1 MKSLALASEY
11 RCDMIRRLIFSLL
24 AVLMFIPLSAQHEIE
39 KQEEVPAME
48 EVEVQVQDKTL
59 SKKKEVIKKDKQGKS
74 NADIIAAFS
83 DTLANLRESYLNYSL
98 MWGDLS
104 VPEPRKVKLCPDY
117 FKLFVLPTY
126 FLAPIQ
132 QIVKFDWEPGDKL
145 YQTAC
150 DTLYKVW
157 NDTLHTNAYELSEL
171 EKTAKVDRW
180 INKILMNFYL
190 EHPDKVIGNELYF
203 ADMKSL
209 DEIQLQKV
217 ERDEKIKKYMEVTDP
232 RKTKEAVDLVI
243 VKPNFWKYSGKGMIQ
258 FTQNNISDNWYSGGE
273 NTNELYSE
281 VKLNANYNNKQGIEF
296 ENSLEIKLGFITTPS
311 DTVHKYKTTT
321 DMFRFY
327 SKLGIR
333 AIKNLYYTLAAEFK
347 TQFFPNYQKNSD
359 KMVSSFLTPANL
371 KMEMGLDYK
380 FSKKKLSLSVFGAP
394 LTYKHVYLRTDNIVN
409 PSSFEVKKGQR
420 KADIFGSSLTSKV
433 DWKIRSNIIWNSKL
447 EYFTTYE
454 KVIIS
459 WENTFEF
466 KLNRYLSTTLFL
478 HSRFDDGVRLTE
490 ENNTYF
496 QFKEMLRFG
505 LSYSW

>member
-1 MKSLALASEY
+1 
-11 RCDMIRRLIFSLL
+11 MIRRLIFTLF
-24 AVLMFIPLSAQHEIE
+24 AVFIFVSLSAQNEVE
-39 KQEEVPAME
+39 NQEEVQVKE
-48 EVEVQVQDKTL
+48 EVEVQVQEELPLKTEIVV
-59 SKKKEVIKKDKQGKS
+59 KKQEQMKS
-74 NADIIAAFS
+74 NADIVAAFL
-83 DTLANLRESYLNYSL
+83 DTLVSLRESYLDYSL
-98 MWGDLS
+98 MWEDLS
-104 VPEPRKVKLCPDY
+104 VPVPRMVRLHPDY
-117 FKLFVLPTY
+117 YKLFVPPTFY
-126 FLAPIQ
+126 LKPIQ
-132 QIVKFDWEPGDKL
+132 QVVELDWKPGDRL

-157 NDTLHTNAYELSEL
+157 NDTLQTKTYELPDL
-171 EKTAKVDRW
+171 ERSAKVDRR
-180 INKILMNFYL
+180 INRMLMNFYL

-209 DEIQLQKV
+209 DDIQLQKV
-217 ERDEKIKKYMEVTDP
+217 AREEKMKKYMEVTDP
-232 RKTKEAVDLVI
+232 RKTNEEVDLVI
-243 VKPNFWKYSGKGMIQ
+243 MKPNFWKYSGKGMIQ
-258 FTQNNISDNWYSGGE
+258 FTQNNISDNWYNGGE
-273 NTNELYSE
+273 NTNALYSE
-281 VKLNANYNNKQGIEF
+281 IKLTANYDNKQGIEF
-296 ENSLEIKLGFITTPS
+296 ENSLEIKLGFITAPS

-321 DMFRFY
+321 DMFRLN

-333 AIKNLYYTLAAEFK
+333 AVKNLYYTLAAELK

-359 KMVSSFLTPANL
+359 NMVSSFLTPAQL
-371 KMEMGLDYK
+371 KVEMGLDYK
-380 FSKKKLSLSVFGAP
+380 FSRKKLSLSVFGAP

-409 PSSFEVKKGQR
+409 PSSFEVKAGRR

-454 KVIIS
+454 KVIMS

-490 ENNTYF
+490 ENDTYV
-496 QFKEMLRFG
+496 QFKEMLTFG